1 MTDEEFM
8 VSVIKHLQY
17 ISKQLGFIEQNT
29 NNMQNSLSCI
39 ESDVSIL
46 STIEEEVTDILI
58 SMPADRE
65 RIPEKKPPQKKKKG
79 SK

>member
-8 VSVIKHLQY
+8 VSVIEHLQY
-17 ISKQLGFIEQNT
+17 ISKQLRLIEQNT
-29 NNMQNSLSCI
+29 SETKDNIENLGGDLSSLTSI
-39 ESDVSIL
+39 ESDV
-46 STIEEEVTDILI
+46 TDILCA
-58 SMPADRE
+58 MPVTR